1 MHEEPMTA
9 EAYRREHPGMVSA
22 VECAVRR
29 ELEMFHANSNNS
41 SNIQGSL
48 DITSQKRKEIMEN
61 KEAFIHCLQAA
72 FVAGDS
78 KRYHHLIDQPVAYF
92 TIGDREY
99 MGRNGRNFLIE
110 GDSCKAIA
118 ETFVREFI

>member
-22 VECAVRR
+22 VERAVRR

-48 DITSQKRKEIMEN
+48 DITDQKRKEIMEN

>member
-1 MHEEPMTA
+1 MYEEPMTA

-48 DITSQKRKEIMEN
+48 DIGNISSNEPLVFGDAQNRISKCGDCLIRVPCKRESLRALRGIDWLPIHIPTSLLMVGGIIFASLTIAGNLNQK
-61 KEAFIHCLQAA
+61 Q
-72 FVAGDS
+72 
-78 KRYHHLIDQPVAYF
+78 
-92 TIGDREY
+92 
-99 MGRNGRNFLIE
+99 
-110 GDSCKAIA
+110 
-118 ETFVREFI
+118 

>member
-1 MHEEPMTA
+1 
-9 EAYRREHPGMVSA
+9 
-22 VECAVRR
+22 
-29 ELEMFHANSNNS
+29 
-41 SNIQGSL
+41 
-48 DITSQKRKEIMEN
+48 MEN

-92 TIGDREY
+92 AVGDREY

>member
-1 MHEEPMTA
+1 MSLKSDYPMPDSKTNTN
-9 EAYRREHPGMVSA
+9 R
-22 VECAVRR
+22 
-29 ELEMFHANSNNS
+29 
-41 SNIQGSL
+41 
-48 DITSQKRKEIMEN
+48 ITGQKRKEIMEN

>member
-1 MHEEPMTA
+1 MYEEPMTA

-22 VECAVRR
+22 VERAVRR

-48 DITSQKRKEIMEN
+48 DITDQKRKEIMEN